1 MDNIQQFTAQEQIMR
16 LIEIVNN
23 QHVTITQLIRKVE
36 SLEDQVEE
44 LNERVSDVN
53 GRCDDLDGK

>member
-1 MDNIQQFTAQEQIMR
+1 MESVQELNAQEQIDR

-23 QHVTITQLIRKVE
+23 QNVTITQLIRKVE
-36 SLEDQVEE
+36 SLEGQVDV
-44 LNERVSDVN
+44 LHERVSDVN